1 MWSMKKLQMSI
12 SEVVELM
19 KILFNSKPTTGSSML
34 KLGSPQPPWCH
45 RYNTCT
51 GLVWH
56 FTPVCRTGVP
66 ANLQSCFPARWRLAT
81 PSYDLPAFTLLPC
94 LICHLCLVHP
104 ILYPS
109 TVPFQF
115 PVLPVVCH
123 KYDSS
128 LGGFFLSILHL
139 FPIPARLA
147 VQSRH
152 QTTGQA
158 YLFKFFL
165 F

>member
-45 RYNTCT
+45 GYNTCT

-66 ANLQSCFPARWRLAT
+66 ANLQSCVFLLAEGL
-81 PSYDLPAFTLLPC
+81 LPRATICPRFLPC

-109 TVPFQF
+109 TIPFQF
-115 PVLPVVCH
+115 AVLPVVCH

-128 LGGFFLSILHL
+128 LGGFLLSILHL